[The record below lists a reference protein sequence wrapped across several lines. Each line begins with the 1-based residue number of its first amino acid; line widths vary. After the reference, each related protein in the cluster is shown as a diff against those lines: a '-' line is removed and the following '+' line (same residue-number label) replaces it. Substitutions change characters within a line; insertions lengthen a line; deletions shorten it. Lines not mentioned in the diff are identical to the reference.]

1 VAAQAVPGSYEL
13 SFHVLRNGILEPVSS
28 LAVSSEELIL
38 MAQVEDSARVPAQ
51 AGAATFEY
59 CSFKGLPPNDI
70 TRPDEAPKEA
80 CDAGLARWARLTTV
94 KLDAG
99 TCPGFGAGSACMN
112 FGIVQIPRTVGFR
125 FRYTGQGSGIAS
137 GVSAEINFTW
147 TPATWSRLLVHINRW
162 NNRLHRWGHVFAP
175 QCPVVVVARIVHVR
189 INRGLTSLEQ
199 RASAVKNSWEL
210 RAKLRAISA
219 QTSPKTKEYQR
230 PESETNQQLRK
241 STEIC
246 KTSIP
251 GSNPGGASIL
261 NHWKFDT

>member
-1 VAAQAVPGSYEL
+1 MSHRVLAVFIIGVLGLASSGCSGQSPLEPSASPAGAASPDVVAAQAVLGSYEL
-13 SFHVLRNGILEPVSS
+13 SFHVFRGGILEPVSN
-28 LAVSSEELIL
+28 LAVRSEELIL
-38 MAQVEDSARVPAQ
+38 MAQVEDSAGVPAQ

-59 CSFKGLPPNDI
+59 CSFKGLPPDDI

-147 TPATWSRLLVHINRW
+147 TPAT
-162 NNRLHRWGHVFAP
+162 
-175 QCPVVVVARIVHVR
+175 
-189 INRGLTSLEQ
+189 
-199 RASAVKNSWEL
+199 
-210 RAKLRAISA
+210 
-219 QTSPKTKEYQR
+219 
-230 PESETNQQLRK
+230 
-241 STEIC
+241 
-246 KTSIP
+246 
-251 GSNPGGASIL
+251 
-261 NHWKFDT
+261 

>member
-1 VAAQAVPGSYEL
+1 MSRRIFVSLILAIHGAASLGCSGQSPLQPGASADGVASPDVVAAQAVPGSYEL
-13 SFHVLRNGILEPVSS
+13 SFHVLRNGSLEPVSS

-147 TPATWSRLLVHINRW
+147 TPAT
-162 NNRLHRWGHVFAP
+162 
-175 QCPVVVVARIVHVR
+175 
-189 INRGLTSLEQ
+189 
-199 RASAVKNSWEL
+199 
-210 RAKLRAISA
+210 
-219 QTSPKTKEYQR
+219 
-230 PESETNQQLRK
+230 
-241 STEIC
+241 
-246 KTSIP
+246 
-251 GSNPGGASIL
+251 
-261 NHWKFDT
+261 